1 MDFIA
6 ASFIRKAEDVV
17 TIRKI
22 LGEKGKNIQIIS
34 KIENMEGLD
43 NFNDILRESDGI
55 MVARGDLG
63 VEVEM
68 EKIFLAQKMMV
79 SKCNAGMT
87 PYFPEAASINRNI
100 QQTSQ

>member
-1 MDFIA
+1 ML
-6 ASFIRKAEDVV
+6 

-43 NFNDILRESDGI
+43 NFNDILDVSDGI

-63 VEVEM
+63 VEVEQ

-79 SKCNAGMT
+79 SKCNAGIK
-87 PYFPEAASINRNI
+87 PSLLSCFLLFFFWFLVLFFVLCW
-100 QQTSQ
+100 

>member
-1 MDFIA
+1 LKLAWQLTHFVGVDFIA
-6 ASFIRKAEDVV
+6 ASFIRKAEDVL

-22 LGEKGKNIQIIS
+22 LGDEGKHIQIIS

-43 NFNDILRESDGI
+43 NFNDILAVSDGI

-63 VEVEM
+63 VEVDM

-79 SKCNAGMT
+79 SKCNAGK
-87 PYFPEAASINRNI
+87 
-100 QQTSQ
+100 